1 MIKTKFGSIFSHKF
15 NNEYICYDTSIQPIL
30 KSRIIDSLKS
40 DEFRLSNRSNI
51 LDLNNGFIKKHF
63 WRKGAVSVFNDNYI
77 FLGLKSSRPIRELIN
92 YIDFL
97 HIVKASENQFIID
110 KIEVCTPIFAYIK
123 KNTIFYKGDIIL
135 SKINGMTLDAYLQT
149 RNMNKS
155 FEMEIAHCF
164 GFMFSNGIYNFDMN
178 LKNIIYNTDS
188 QKLAFIDF
196 DKALIDS
203 AKKNNKKY
211 ITRVLNKFKRSLEYY
226 KSLSNFNYNKF
237 INYL

>member
-97 HIVKASENQFIID
+97 YV
-110 KIEVCTPIFAYIK
+110 
-123 KNTIFYKGDIIL
+123 
-135 SKINGMTLDAYLQT
+135 
-149 RNMNKS
+149 
-155 FEMEIAHCF
+155 
-164 GFMFSNGIYNFDMN
+164 
-178 LKNIIYNTDS
+178 
-188 QKLAFIDF
+188 
-196 DKALIDS
+196 
-203 AKKNNKKY
+203 
-211 ITRVLNKFKRSLEYY
+211 
-226 KSLSNFNYNKF
+226 
-237 INYL
+237 

>member
-30 KSRIIDSLKS
+30 KSRIIDSLQS
-40 DEFRLSNRSNI
+40 DEFRLSNTSNI

-63 WRKGAVSVFNDNYI
+63 WRKGAVSIFNDNYL

-123 KNTIFYKGDIIL
+123 KNTFSYKGDIIL
-135 SKINGMTLDAYLQT
+135 SKIYGTTLDVYLQI
-149 RNMNKS
+149 RNMDNS
-155 FEMEIAHCF
+155 FEMELAHCF

-188 QKLAFIDF
+188 KKLAFIDF
-196 DKALIDS
+196 DKVFIDLS
-203 AKKNNKKY
+203 KKNDKRY
-211 ITRVLNKFKRSLEYY
+211 ITRVLNKFKRSLEDY
-226 KSLSNFNYNKF
+226 KSLSNFDYNKF

>member
-1 MIKTKFGSIFSHKF
+1 MIKTKFGSIFLHKF

-30 KSRIIDSLKS
+30 KSRIIDSLQS
-40 DEFRLSNRSNI
+40 DEFRLSNTSNI

-63 WRKGAVSVFNDNYI
+63 WRKGAVSIFNDNYL

-97 HIVKASENQFIID
+97 YIVKASENQFIID

-123 KNTIFYKGDIIL
+123 KNTFSYKGDIIL
-135 SKINGMTLDAYLQT
+135 SKINGITLDLYLQI
-149 RNMNKS
+149 RNMDNS
-155 FEMEIAHCF
+155 FEMELARCF

-188 QKLAFIDF
+188 KKLAFIDF
-196 DKALIDS
+196 DKVLIDLS
-203 AKKNNKKY
+203 KKNDKRY
-211 ITRVLNKFKRSLEYY
+211 ITRVLNKFKRSLDDY
-226 KSLSNFNYNKF
+226 KSLSNFDYNKF